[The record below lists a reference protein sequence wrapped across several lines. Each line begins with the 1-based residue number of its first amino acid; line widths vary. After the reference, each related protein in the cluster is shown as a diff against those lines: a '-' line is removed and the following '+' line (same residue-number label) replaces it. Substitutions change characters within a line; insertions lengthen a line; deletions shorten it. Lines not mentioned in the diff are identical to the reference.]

1 MASGVNLRD
10 VGAAL
15 IKKAAATY
23 LRKKFSVIALIIV
36 AAVALIAIIIL
47 VLVLVVTIMVSRQT
61 KDSFVS
67 QDILPPQIYVQGLKK
82 HVTSPYGVRTH
93 PITKKKTLH
102 SGIDIG
108 VPEGTPVQSATAGTV
123 ETVKFPMPSDPA
135 TTQNAGIFIVISNTV
150 PEFNVKTRYLHL
162 SQVFVNPGDTV
173 VPGQII
179 GLSGNTGRS
188 TGAHLHFEIIP
199 DGKKAV
205 DPLPYINTISD
216 VLDVSTKAAME
227 QKVHLNLPASSDARN
242 YESPQM
248 LYISKVILGEKKSGG
263 GSAGGVGAGP
273 GVPYIPGLPIPN
285 VPGIEKMNPFMQRYA
300 SLAMQEQ
307 KRTGIYASV
316 ILAQAGVESTFGRN
330 TICYNLYGIKADRSW
345 KGPTCSGKTDEQE
358 KNGTK
363 KSIVAPF
370 RKYKSFEESII
381 DHSNFLLENKRYSNA
396 LSQKN
401 PYDMARGI
409 ARAGYGSSL
418 DYEQLF
424 IKVMNDNNLTIFD
437 NGGIDPTTGKP
448 YADTGGGNLPSG
460 GAAGGD
466 NPLATGILQSD
477 TITVVYGVAQYYGN
491 SAMRIV
497 RSPDGG
503 VDKYPLEYNG
513 RPIINMVNYNNVVQ
527 LSQYAGKE
535 TRAPEIQ
542 LASNSSAIT
551 VTLKKDKKRKLQVV
565 DISTNTD

>member
-1 MASGVNLRD
+1 MASRFNLRN
-10 VGAAL
+10 VGSAL
-15 IKKAAATY
+15 IKKAAKTY
-23 LRKKFSVIALIIV
+23 LRKKLTVT
-36 AAVALIAIIIL
+36 AVLIAAAIAFMAIVMLTL
-47 VLVLVVTIMVSRQT
+47 VLMVTSLVSNQT

-135 TTQNAGIFIVISNTV
+135 TTQNAGIFIVISNPV
-150 PEFNVKTRYLHL
+150 PELNVKTRYLHL

-199 DGKKAV
+199 EGKKAV
-205 DPLPYINTISD
+205 DPLPYINNVSD
-216 VLDVSTKAAME
+216 VLDISTKAAME
-227 QKVHLNLPASSDARN
+227 QNVHINLPASSDARN

-248 LYISKVILGEKKSGG
+248 LYISQVILGDKKSGG
-263 GSAGGVGAGP
+263 GSTGAGEGP

-285 VPGIEKMNPFMQRYA
+285 VPGIENMNPFIQRYA
-300 SLAMQEQ
+300 SLAIQEQ

-330 TICYNLYGIKADRSW
+330 TICYNLYGIKADSRW
-345 KGPTCSGKTDEQE
+345 KGPTCSGKTEEQE
-358 KNGTK
+358 KNGK
-363 KSIVAPF
+363 KKNIVAPF
-370 RKYKSFEESII
+370 RKYSSFEESII
-381 DHSNFLLENKRYSNA
+381 DHSNFLLQNPRYKNA

-409 ARAGYGSSL
+409 SRAGYGTSL
-418 DYEQLF
+418 DYERLF
-424 IKVMNDNNLTIFD
+424 ISVMNDNHLTIFD
-437 NGGIDPTTGKP
+437 NGGIDPATGKP
-448 YADTGGGNLPSG
+448 YADTGGINLPSG
-460 GAAGGD
+460 GASGGE

-497 RSPDGG
+497 RSADGG

-542 LASNSSAIT
+542 LATKSSAIT
-551 VTLKKDKKRKLQVV
+551 VTLKMDKKRKLHVA
-565 DISTNTD
+565 DISTDTD